1 MFGFNFSRFL
11 VGIGLISASISA
23 SADWILN
30 MSPGVTDVSRSV
42 YNLHMIIFAVC
53 VVIAVVVFGVMFYA
67 MLKHRKSQGA
77 VAANFHENT
86 MVEIVWT
93 VIPFAILIAMAIPA
107 TKTLTE
113 IYEVEVSEVT
123 VEIVGY
129 QWKWHYR
136 YLNEDPEQE
145 ISFFSNLNTP
155 SDQIQLDSTAEKG
168 EFYLLEVD
176 EPLVLPTNTRVR
188 FLITANDVI
197 HAWWVPDLAVKK
209 DAVPG
214 IVNEAWTKINKEG
227 VYRGQ
232 CAELCGKNHGYMPI
246 VVDARSPEEFQAW
259 RDEKLGLAA
268 NEAALS
274 EKTDWNL
281 DELMERGEATYNTFC
296 AACHQPTGLG
306 IPGAFPALVNSP
318 VALGPIVDHIKIVVD
333 GAPGTAM
340 PAFGKQLSDTDV
352 AAIVTYERNAWGNNT
367 GDMVT
372 PQDVS
377 AFRAGQ

>member
-1 MFGFNFSRFL
+1 MLGFNFSRFI

-42 YNLHMIIFAVC
+42 YNLHMIIFGVC
-53 VVIAVVVFGVMFYA
+53 VVIALVVFGVMFYA

-86 MVEIVWT
+86 LVEIVWT

-113 IYEVEVSEVT
+113 IYEVETSEVT

-136 YLNEDPEQE
+136 YLNDDPDQE

-155 SDQIQLDSTAEKG
+155 TNQTQLDSTVEKG

-318 VALGPIVDHIKIVVD
+318 VALGPIVDHIKLVVD
-333 GAPGTAM
+333 GVPGTAM

>member
-42 YNLHMIIFAVC
+42 YNLHMIIFGVC

-86 MVEIVWT
+86 LVEIVWT

-113 IYEVEVSEVT
+113 IYEVETSEVT

-136 YLNEDPEQE
+136 YLNDDPDQE

-155 SDQIQLDSTAEKG
+155 TDQTQLDSTVEKG

-197 HAWWVPDLAVKK
+197 HSWWVPDLAVKK

-246 VVDARSPEEFQAW
+246 VVDVRSPEEFQAW

-281 DELMERGEATYNTFC
+281 DELVERGEATYNTFC

-318 VALGPIVDHIKIVVD
+318 VALGPIVDHIKTVVD
-333 GAPGTAM
+333 GVAGTAM
-340 PAFGKQLSDTDV
+340 AAFGKQLSDTDI
-352 AAIVTYERNAWGNNT
+352 AAVITFERNAWGNNT

-372 PQDVS
+372 PQDVA